1 MHVADTTKSLD
12 FGGFLYRVHEDLD
25 LMLDGSLPTI
35 RMINVDGGVLFIS
48 TCPFQEDYPSFFR
61 EVCLVEYRRGV
72 RYFHMYM
79 CIMLFSFFSL
89 SRLFAVLIWFFRSF
103 LLLVEGTIS
112 PPVGLLASFLRCSN
126 RSHLRSPSVMVP
138 PWRLLFWNFYI
149 MGIWMVF
156 THTTMIV
163 VSGHVNFAYLALL
176 RGLPQLNSLVI
187 LVSGLLYSR
196 LFTSF
201 WIRMESIFIP

>member
-1 MHVADTTKSLD
+1 MVIWVNLHSLILCFIPVFLPFSFISPFSPDFQLRYCCLTANIHLVSAKGVMHVADTTKSLD

-48 TCPFQEDYPSFFR
+48 TYPFQEDYPSFFR

-138 PWRLLFWNFYI
+138 P
-149 MGIWMVF
+149 
-156 THTTMIV
+156 
-163 VSGHVNFAYLALL
+163 
-176 RGLPQLNSLVI
+176 
-187 LVSGLLYSR
+187 
-196 LFTSF
+196 
-201 WIRMESIFIP
+201 